1 MDQSGNIV
9 HYERWVGVEAPDLI
23 TKIVETNN
31 KWKFQKIM
39 IENNNQG
46 LGIYQDLKRR
56 INNIVDINTNSKT
69 KPEMIER
76 MIHLFNMKGIKIVK
90 DELVRLE
97 LESFIFIN
105 KDGRVKYEANNGSH
119 DDIVMSIAI
128 TINCFETYKNTSNKL
143 FYTIR

>member
-1 MDQSGNIV
+1 
-9 HYERWVGVEAPDLI
+9 
-23 TKIVETNN
+23 
-31 KWKFQKIM
+31 M